1 MENLIERNYLD
12 ILIVEDSP
20 TQAEELRFILERKG
34 FKVSLATNGKE
45 ALDFLK
51 KHIPDIVMSDIVMP
65 EMDGYELCKHI
76 RADEKLKEVP
86 VILVTSLSEPTDVIK
101 GLEAGANNFIIKP
114 YDETHIVSRIQY
126 LIANMALRKNSKA
139 EMGINVYFSG
149 ENYFITAERLQILD
163 LLLST
168 YENAYHQNRD
178 LLTVQ
183 KELRDLNER
192 LEDIVMERTAELSSA
207 NSQLNIELAE
217 NKRAEEEKA
226 KLQAQLYQAQK
237 MESVGQL
244 AGGVAHDFNNML
256 SVILG
261 YAQMGLEKTD
271 LLSSL
276 HNDLQQILDAALRS
290 ANITRQL
297 LAFARKQAIAPQIL
311 DLNEIVGDMLKMLK
325 RLIGEEVSLT
335 WLPDPKLWP
344 INIDPSQVDQIL
356 ANLCVNARD
365 AIGGVGEL
373 NIETGMVTFEPEYCA
388 GHAEVVPGE
397 FVLLAVSDNGC
408 GMEKEI
414 LEKIFEPFYTTKE
427 LGHGTG
433 LGLATVY
440 GIVQQNNGFVNVSS
454 EPGKGT
460 TFRIYLPRHTGRVNN
475 VAKQRNGPIQCGQG
489 ETVLVVE
496 DEEAILRLASR
507 MLKELGYTVLTANS
521 PKEAIRLAHE
531 QADIQLLL
539 TDVIMPEMNGK
550 DLAKLLLTSRPGL
563 KCLFMSGYTAGS
575 IASQD
580 VMDEEIHIIQKPFSA
595 RDLAAKVREVL
606 ES

>member
-51 KHIPDIVMSDIVMP
+51 NHIPDIVMSDIVMP

-101 GLEAGANNFIIKP
+101 GLEAGANNFITKP
-114 YDETHIVSRIQY
+114 YDEKYIVSRIQY
-126 LIANMALRKNSKA
+126 LVANMELRKNSKA

-168 YENAYHQNRD
+168 YENAYLQNRD

-311 DLNEIVGDMLKMLK
+311 DLNEIVEDMLKMLK

-440 GIVQQNNGFVNVSS
+440 GIVQQNNGFVKVSS

-475 VAKQRNGPIQCGQG
+475 VAKQRNGAIPCSQG

-521 PKEAIRLAHE
+521 PTEAIRLAHE
-531 QADIQLLL
+531 QAGIQLLL

-550 DLAKLLLTSRPGL
+550 DLAKLLLASRPGL
-563 KCLFMSGYTAGS
+563 KCLFMSGYTAS
-575 IASQD
+575 AIASQG
-580 VMDEEIHIIQKPFSA
+580 VMDEEIHLIQKPFSA
-595 RDLAAKVREVL
+595 RALAAKVREVL